1 MKLTAKQTERTADQL
16 AARAIP
22 DDHPLVS
29 RLTQLYGDHTF
40 FIDSDG
46 LDIVE
51 PAEAEMKPEIK
62 NASAVVVKLASWT
75 DAKRTEL
82 AAHEP
87 EFTSLV
93 VDLESDDEE

>member
-1 MKLTAKQTERTADQL
+1 MKLTARQSERTADQL
-16 AARAIP
+16 AARVIP
-22 DDHPLVS
+22 DDHPLIS
-29 RLTQLYGDHTF
+29 QLTQLYGDHTF

-51 PAEAEMKPEIK
+51 PAEPEMK
-62 NASAVVVKLASWT
+62 NATATVVKLASWA

-82 AAHEP
+82 AAHAP
-87 EFTSLV
+87 EVTTLV